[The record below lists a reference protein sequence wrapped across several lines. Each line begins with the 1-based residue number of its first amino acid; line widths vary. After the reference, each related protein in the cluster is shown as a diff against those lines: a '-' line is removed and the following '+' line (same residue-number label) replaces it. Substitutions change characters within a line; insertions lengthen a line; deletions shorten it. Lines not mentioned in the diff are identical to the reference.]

1 MPTVFELLGGKR
13 RMSLPQTV
21 QIKSHRG
28 KKIITYE
35 DADLSDGEA
44 TQDQL
49 HHTPE
54 GRIISCI
61 WCLVDLID

>member
-35 DADLSDGEA
+35 DADLFRWRSHIGP
-44 TQDQL
+44 T
-49 HHTPE
+49 TPYP
-54 GRIISCI
+54 
-61 WCLVDLID
+61 